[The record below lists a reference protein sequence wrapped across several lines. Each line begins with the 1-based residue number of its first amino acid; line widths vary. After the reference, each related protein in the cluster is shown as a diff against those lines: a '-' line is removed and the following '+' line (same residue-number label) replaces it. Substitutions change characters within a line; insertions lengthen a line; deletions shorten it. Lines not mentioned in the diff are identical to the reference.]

1 VRSRPTARRLCLE
14 PLEDRTLPSFG
25 FGWAFNV
32 GGTSQD
38 AGTGITTDSSGNR
51 YLTGWFESSSVNF
64 DPNHTNPSNP
74 NNTLINPGT
83 SNLQFVAKYTS
94 NKTFQWVTGLG
105 MSTGRG
111 SIAVDGAGNLYVAD
125 GDPSNN
131 NATDVFQLNAASG
144 TIHWKVALSGTSNP
158 TTGVTVGPSGDV
170 YVTGTNA
177 SARAFVAKLDP
188 SGNVLWNQPLG
199 GSNTDGLAVAVDS
212 AEHVY
217 AIYASVTTTTTGS
230 KKGSPPPPTYNI
242 QVASLNAA
250 SGSTLWSGSLGSYG
264 NLSAGIAVDGA
275 GNVYVA
281 GGGSP
286 FFVAKLVLRSQRR
299 PYPILERAVQRH
311 RLCHRRGGGRRGQRL
326 HDGELRGIGQ
336 FRPRPGHVHPR
347 QRL

>member
-1 VRSRPTARRLCLE
+1 MLFPSSACTLKPSPAANEPAGTGPARSRPTACRLWLE

-32 GGTSQD
+32 GDPNPD
-38 AGTGITTDSSGNR
+38 AGTGITTDASRNV
-51 YLTGWFESSSVNF
+51 YVTGSFAGSTVNF

-74 NNTLINPGT
+74 NNTLTNPNPG
-83 SNLQFVAKYTS
+83 SGDLKFVAKYTS
-94 NKTFQWVTGLG
+94 SSTFQWVMGLG
-105 MSTGRG
+105 MGDRAGKHRRGRRGQRLRRGRG
-111 SIAVDGAGNLYVAD
+111 SEQQQRHRCFQAGRGQRY
-125 GDPSNN
+125 DPLEG
-131 NATDVFQLNAASG
+131 Q
-144 TIHWKVALSGTSNP
+144 LSGMSNP

-177 SARAFVAKLDP
+177 SAQAFVAKLDP

-217 AIYASVTTTTTGS
+217 VAYASVTTTTTGS
-230 KKGSPPPPTYNI
+230 KKGSTTTTTYNI

-250 SGSTLWSGSLGSYG
+250 SGSILWSGSMGSYG

-281 GGGSP
+281 GGGG
-286 FFVAKLVLRSQRR
+286 AL
-299 PYPILERAVQRH
+299 
-311 RLCHRRGGGRRGQRL
+311 
-326 HDGELRGIGQ
+326 LRGEA
-336 FRPRPGHVHPR
+336 PRPE
-347 QRL
+347 